1 MAMAHDLSHLNSQQL
16 EAVLHLEGPMLV
28 LAGAGSGKTR
38 VVTHRIL
45 HLLSIGVPASEILA
59 VTFTNKAANEMRH
72 RIEQLGNASVYTS
85 TFHSLGARILRETID
100 ALGYQKNFV
109 IFDEEDSD
117 KLLKECL
124 QTMNV
129 KEEKGMLKTLR
140 GQISTAKN
148 AMKIPEDFLHDD
160 PFFSSVFSSYQAKLQ
175 QNNAVDFDDLLYLP
189 VLLFQKKPEVLEIFQ
204 RRWNF
209 FLIDEYQDTNLAQ
222 STLTKLLV
230 ARHQNVFAVGDPDQS
245 IYSWRGAHIHNIL
258 SFATDFPGAKIV
270 SLEQNY
276 RSRNIILQ
284 AANAL
289 IENNSQRLKK
299 ELWSERGEGE
309 KVGIFIG
316 DSEHQEMDFI
326 VRKLLKHHEDGMI
339 PLSETVIFYRTH
351 FQSRSIEDALL
362 RHRIPYR
369 IIGGL
374 SFYQRKEIKDAL
386 AFLRLI
392 AGSSDSIAFART
404 VNIPK
409 RGLGDAT
416 LEKLRECAQQ
426 NKVDILTC
434 CSLVLDGSIGLKLSQ
449 RQQEGLRDY
458 LKVIGSMRASQ
469 SSNPPIFRLISDT
482 LDAVRYWDYLK
493 EDPETYQERK
503 ENVEELISKA
513 AEWEDEAEKPHLW
526 AFLEELTLK
535 SNAEEG
541 DQTKDSVKLMTI
553 HNGKGLEF
561 QLVFVAGMEEDL
573 FPHINSKDVPDSLEE
588 ERRLAYVAM
597 TRAKDYLYLTAA
609 RYRFLWG
616 SARIMRPSRFLGE
629 LPEEYLQP
637 FHAVAAQR
645 QNREDTFEID
655 EPSFDEGDQVFHRDF
670 GIGTVQRSYQTS
682 LGLTYDVFFPQSNST
697 RSLVAKYAK
706 LIRSLS

>member
-100 ALGYQKNFV
+100 ALGYNKNFV

-189 VLLFQKKPEVLEIFQ
+189 VLLFQKKPEVLEVFQ

-230 ARHQNVFAVGDPDQS
+230 SRHQNVFAVGDPDQS

-299 ELWSERGEGE
+299 VLWSERGEGE

-339 PLSETVIFYRTH
+339 PLSEIVIFYRTH

-392 AGSSDSIAFART
+392 AGSNDSIAFART

-416 LEKLRECAQQ
+416 LEKLRECSQQ

-434 CSLVLDGSIGLKLSQ
+434 CSRVLEGTINLKLSQ

-616 SARIMRPSRFLGE
+616 SARIMRPSRFLDE

-637 FHAVAAQR
+637 FHAVAAHR
-645 QNREDTFEID
+645 QSKADTFEVD

-682 LGLTYDVFFPQSNST
+682 LGLTYDVYFPQSNTT